1 MKKILVAIN
10 VEKNADR
17 LIGKAEEIAKAFG
30 SKVWI
35 LHVSEPD
42 PDDYLGL
49 EAGPQ
54 FAQDKRVE
62 NRKKERELVKKL
74 AAGLQEKNIEAEGV
88 QLEGSTTKMIKSAVR
103 DLDADL
109 VIAGHHK
116 RNFFYQM
123 FVGSIEQ
130 DLMEDLNVPVMLVPV
145 KY

>member
-10 VEKNADR
+10 VEKNAGR
-17 LIGKAEEIAKAFG
+17 LIGQAEELAKVFG
-30 SKVWI
+30 AKVWI

-62 NRKKERELVKKL
+62 NRKREGELVKRL
-74 AAGLQEKNIEAEGV
+74 AAELQQRNIEAEGA
-88 QLEGSTTKMIKSAVR
+88 QLEGSTTKMIKEAVTR
-103 DLDADL
+103 LNADI
-109 VIAGHHK
+109 VIVGHHK

-130 DLMEDLNVPVMLVPV
+130 DLMEDLKIPVMLVPV
-145 KY
+145 QY

>member
-10 VEKNADR
+10 IEKNADR
-17 LIGKAEEIAKAFG
+17 LIGKAEELAKAFG

-42 PDDYLGL
+42 PDDFLGL

-54 FAQDKRVE
+54 FAQDKRVA
-62 NRKKERELVKKL
+62 NRKKERELVQHL
-74 AAGLQEKNIEAEGV
+74 AAELQQKNIEAEGV
-88 QLEGSTTKMIKSAVR
+88 QLEGSTVKMIKTAVKE
-103 DLDADL
+103 LGADL
-109 VIAGHHK
+109 VIAGHHR

-130 DLMEDLNVPVMLVPV
+130 DLMEDLNIPVMLVPV

>member
-1 MKKILVAIN
+1 MKTILVAIN

-17 LIGKAEEIAKAFG
+17 LLGKAVEIAQAFG

-62 NRKKERELVKKL
+62 NRKKEGELVKRL
-74 AAGLQEKNIEAEGV
+74 ATQLEEKNIEAEGV
-88 QLEGSTTKMIKSAVR
+88 QLAGSTAKMIKEAVKK
-103 DLDADL
+103 LNADV

-130 DLMEDLNVPVMLVPV
+130 DIMEDLNVPVMLVPV